1 MSSPEVDA
9 AVGVGGQGYRVLGRV
24 PMFVRKWPW
33 IDGRTESGNFEDFGF
48 LALNEMVFFVLFKS
62 ILNCIPIVCARQLKR
77 IGNQSH
83 LAFEYFS
90 VLDIE
95 TMFSIWSARILQTKN
110 TWITK
115 WRSLRAITEN
125 ALNLRNVETNWPCW
139 DEGSCVRMRRIESSK
154 VVAVDGKATA
164 ASTKKTKTFKYDLRN

>member
-1 MSSPEVDA
+1 
-9 AVGVGGQGYRVLGRV
+9 VLGRV

-115 WRSLRAITEN
+115 WRSLKEITEKV
-125 ALNLRNVETNWPCW
+125 LNLRNVEKTDLVGMRVPASECEESKARRLWPLM
-139 DEGSCVRMRRIESSK
+139 ERPQQHLQK
-154 VVAVDGKATA
+154 
-164 ASTKKTKTFKYDLRN
+164 N